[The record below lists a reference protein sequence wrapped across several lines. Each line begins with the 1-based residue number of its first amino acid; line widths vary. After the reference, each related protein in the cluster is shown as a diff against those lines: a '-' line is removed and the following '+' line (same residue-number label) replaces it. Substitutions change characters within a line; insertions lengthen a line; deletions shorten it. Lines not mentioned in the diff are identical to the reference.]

1 MVKIFNKI
9 FSILKLL
16 LLVASFVLS
25 LYIMLNMYESL
36 EKDPFGKDF
45 MEFIGVLIPFFC
57 LLIVYVINITFKQ
70 KSINDNIFY
79 NITCFIILLTI
90 LYMGIRS
97 LMDSNL
103 VLWHKTAYHINFDY
117 FADQIFQIKAM
128 LFGLFVTDILLIIE
142 GKLSKK
148 KELEFTE

>member
-1 MVKIFNKI
+1 
-9 FSILKLL
+9 
-16 LLVASFVLS
+16 
-25 LYIMLNMYESL
+25 
-36 EKDPFGKDF
+36 
-45 MEFIGVLIPFFC
+45 
-57 LLIVYVINITFKQ
+57 
-70 KSINDNIFY
+70 
-79 NITCFIILLTI
+79 
-90 LYMGIRS
+90 MGIRS
-97 LMDSNL
+97 LTDSNL